1 MLNIKTLCPSDLPI
15 CKTLFYGDITLG
27 QHGATNS
34 NNQFIHISLSRYVA
48 LQNQRN
54 TDRKPHH
61 LTYSERKYSGQNVI
75 TANLAMEIVKAF
87 FNELFPIWAF
97 KKCLQFT
104 NRLELVLRCPNRS
117 SPLLGTPDPAAY
129 IFLV

>member
-34 NNQFIHISLSRYVA
+34 NNQYIHISLSRYVA

-75 TANLAMEIVKAF
+75 TANMAMEIVKAF

-97 KKCLQFT
+97 NIIIPIKAALADRKKVVNGSLFFSAC
-104 NRLELVLRCPNRS
+104 S
-117 SPLLGTPDPAAY
+117 SVC
-129 IFLV
+129 IS